1 MREEERK
8 EDLKLDSQVISSAQR
23 VDLVINQLEVLK
35 EQLGDGE
42 GGSDTADKADKSGGA
57 HVGARVPES
66 VVELRNQLADMQD
79 QMFVQQQQL
88 AVVINLLKSSSGS
101 QRNAW
106 PVVEVSD
113 R

>member
-1 MREEERK
+1 M
-8 EDLKLDSQVISSAQR
+8 
-23 VDLVINQLEVLK
+23 
-35 EQLGDGE
+35 
-42 GGSDTADKADKSGGA
+42 
-57 HVGARVPES
+57 PES

-106 PVVEVSD
+106 PVVEISD